1 MRFRWS
7 GATACDLETAAARL
21 NEYFGAVGYRTLP
34 SELRWARGSL
44 WKALLTMSPRQ
55 LPIIVEAKVQPW
67 GAQTLVDVTFD
78 FPRSVRTLSEQ
89 DADLIVAE
97 LRGLNEYL
105 QHGVADFEGDASAGA
120 CRPAHGAPRA
130 AQHAGADCA
139 PLAAAGVAVWADA
152 PAPAAGVA
160 AGRAGRRVAGELSVL
175 ATDAEAVGT
184 LPHHDAQPMD
194 DSADFGGHG
203 LRALLGSQQLGD
215 CAAAGRA

>member
-1 MRFRWS
+1 
-7 GATACDLETAAARL
+7 
-21 NEYFGAVGYRTLP
+21 VGYRTLP

-105 QHGVADFEGDASAGA
+105 QHGVADFEAML
-120 CRPAHGAPRA
+120 RLERA
-130 AQHAGADCA
+130 AQRTAHLALLNTLGLIVLMSL
-139 PLAAAGVAVWADA
+139 PLAWLFGQMHLPPLLASMLGGLVGGALASYLFW
-152 PAPAAGVA
+152 
-160 AGRAGRRVAGELSVL
+160 RLIRR
-175 ATDAEAVGT
+175 
-184 LPHHDAQPMD
+184 
-194 DSADFGGHG
+194 
-203 LRALLGSQQLGD
+203 R
-215 CAAAGRA
+215 

>member
-1 MRFRWS
+1 
-7 GATACDLETAAARL
+7 
-21 NEYFGAVGYRTLP
+21 VGYRTLP

-105 QHGVADFEGDASAGA
+105 QHGVADFEAML
-120 CRPAHGAPRA
+120 RLERA
-130 AQHAGADCA
+130 AQRTA
-139 PLAAAGVAVWADA
+139 
-152 PAPAAGVA
+152 
-160 AGRAGRRVAGELSVL
+160 R
-175 ATDAEAVGT
+175 
-184 LPHHDAQPMD
+184 
-194 DSADFGGHG
+194 
-203 LRALLGSQQLGD
+203 RALLNTLGLIVLMSLPLAWLFGQMQLPPLLASILGGLVGG
-215 CAAAGRA
+215 ALASYLFWRLIRRR

>member
-1 MRFRWS
+1 MKFRWS
-7 GATACDLETAAARL
+7 GATACDVETAAARL
-21 NEYFGAVGYRTLP
+21 NDYFGAVGYRTLP

-105 QHGVADFEGDASAGA
+105 QHGVADFEAMLRLERAA
-120 CRPAHGAPRA
+120 QRTARARA

-139 PLAAAGVAVWADA
+139 PLAAAGVAVRADA
-152 PAPAAGVA
+152 VAPAAGVDS
-160 AGRAGRRVAGELSVL
+160 GRTGRRRCWQ
-175 ATDAEAVGT
+175 ATC
-184 LPHHDAQPMD
+184 
-194 DSADFGGHG
+194 SGG
-203 LRALLGSQQLGD
+203 
-215 CAAAGRA
+215 

>member
-21 NEYFGAVGYRTLP
+21 NEYFGAVGYRELP
-34 SELRWARGSL
+34 PDLRWARGSL

-78 FPRSVRTLSEQ
+78 FPRSVRSLSER

-105 QHGVADFEGDASAGA
+105 QHGVADFEAMLQLE
-120 CRPAHGAPRA
+120 RA
-130 AQHAGADCA
+130 AQRTARLALLNTLGLIVLISL
-139 PLAAAGVAVWADA
+139 PLAWLFGQMQL
-152 PAPAAGVA
+152 PP
-160 AGRAGRRVAGELSVL
+160 LL
-175 ATDAEAVGT
+175 A
-184 LPHHDAQPMD
+184 
-194 DSADFGGHG
+194 S
-203 LRALLGSQQLGD
+203 LLGGLVGGALASYLFW
-215 CAAAGRA
+215 RLIRRR